1 MRNILRI
8 FVGDLMKV
16 KYNVIAWIMIMGLTV
31 VPSLYAW
38 FNIAASWDPYSN
50 TGNLKVAVVNAD
62 RGYSGDLVPLHMNIG
77 ETVTAEL
84 RKNDRMDWV
93 FVDKKTALDG
103 VRSGTYY
110 AAIVIPKRFS
120 DDMMS
125 FFTPHVKHSSILYYV
140 NQKENAIAPK
150 VTDSGASAVQREI
163 SRNFLSTILQVELD
177 VMNGLE
183 RTVSRSG
190 TKSMMQQLRK
200 NLQKTEVGLDAAAGS
215 VEAVGSL
222 TGSLSDLLDVT
233 AGFLKDSGKQV
244 QKSRKAVRKAGSR
257 GAGLAS
263 SLDTA
268 VSGIGDML
276 TQMDQSY
283 AAMDEEIGRTLEEA
297 DTDLAA
303 GENDLQ
309 AMSRDVGQITA
320 RYEAFLS
327 DLKAVDRALP
337 DRATASHRVIARM
350 EGRIEASIAEQ
361 NALRQDLQDAASA
374 SAEARRSTAAWRT
387 RLRGDVDSVRS
398 TIGSMKAEYEKSW
411 RREMK
416 TLLRSMD
423 RSLNAADSTLGA
435 FGKLAGTAAGLS
447 SGTAGD
453 LRSLH
458 RLLASA
464 GKELRSADAEL
475 KNLIREVRSVSAS
488 GSWKALSRIM
498 DNDPRT
504 IADFLSAPVDLQRIS
519 VYPVKNYGSAMAPFY
534 TTLAL
539 WVGAVILVAIM
550 KADMTEDRRIQFARL
565 RPYQAYFGRLILFAI
580 IAFLQATLVA
590 LGDLLF
596 LEIQCIHPLLF
607 LIACWITSLV
617 YVIITYSLVLS
628 FGDVGK
634 AVCVILM
641 VLQVAGS
648 GGTFPVEMMPK
659 AFRMT
664 YPFLP
669 FVHSMNAMRECV
681 AGRHANDYWI
691 YLGKLGLFVIPM
703 LVIGLILRKPI
714 IRLNRWMEHKLEST
728 KVM

>member
-8 FVGDLMKV
+8 FVGDLMKM

-50 TGNLKVAVVNAD
+50 TGNLKVAVVNTD

-77 ETVTAEL
+77 ETVTNEL
-84 RKNDRMDWV
+84 RKNDRMNWE

-103 VRSGTYY
+103 VRSGAYY

-125 FFTPHVKHSSILYYV
+125 FFTPNVTHSSILYYV

-150 VTDSGASAVQREI
+150 VTDSGATAVQREI

-177 VMNGLE
+177 VMDGLE

-190 TKSMMQQLRK
+190 AKSMMQQLQV
-200 NLQKTEVGLDAAAGS
+200 NLQDAETGMDAAAGS
-215 VEAVGSL
+215 VEAAGSL

-233 AGFLKDSGKQV
+233 SGFLQDSGKQV
-244 QKSRKAVRKAGSR
+244 EKGRKTIRKAKSR
-257 GAGLAS
+257 GAGLSA

-283 AAMDEEIGRTLEEA
+283 AVMDEEIGRALDEA

-303 GENDLQ
+303 GENDLLS
-309 AMSRDVGQITA
+309 MSRDVGKITA
-320 RYEAFLS
+320 RYEAFRAGLE
-327 DLKAVDRALP
+327 AMDRALP
-337 DRATASHRVIARM
+337 DRAAASHRVIARM
-350 EGRIEASIAEQ
+350 MGRIDASIAEQ
-361 NALRQDLQDAASA
+361 KALAQDLQNAASA
-374 SAEARRSTAAWRT
+374 SSAARRSTAAWRT
-387 RLRGDVDSVRS
+387 RLGGDVDDVRS
-398 TIGSMKAEYEKSW
+398 TLHSMKTEYEKSW

-416 TLLRSMD
+416 TLLGSMN
-423 RSLNAADSTLGA
+423 RSLDAAGSTLSSFGA
-435 FGKLAGTAAGLS
+435 LTKKSAGLS
-447 SGTAGD
+447 SAAAGD

-458 RLLASA
+458 RLLAST
-464 GKELRSADAEL
+464 GKDLRSADTEL
-475 KNLIREVRSVSAS
+475 KKLVHEVRRVSAS

-498 DNDPRT
+498 ADDSRT
-504 IADFLSAPVDLQRIS
+504 IASFLAAPVDLHRIS

-550 KADMTEDRRIQFARL
+550 KADMTADRRIQFARL

-596 LEIQCIHPLLF
+596 LEIQCIHPLFF
-607 LIACWITSLV
+607 LTACWITSLV

-659 AFRMT
+659 AFQMT

-669 FVHSMNAMRECV
+669 FVHSMNAMRECI
-681 AGRHANDYWI
+681 AGRYAGDYWI
-691 YLGKLGLFVIPM
+691 YLGKLAAFVIPM
-703 LVIGLILRKPI
+703 LIIGLILRKPI